1 MAPRLRDSGALAVPR
16 RPPVPKVPGLRR
28 ADDTAAATVSM
39 ATDTT
44 SQSQITNVNKSL
56 TSSSSSSLR
65 GRLATTSAANSSI
78 QSKQVLSQ
86 SRTGEDIV
94 FSLLTQCGLVV

>member
-1 MAPRLRDSGALAVPR
+1 VAPRLRDSGALAVPR

-65 GRLATTSAANSSI
+65 GRLATTSANSSI

-86 SRTGEDIV
+86 SRIGEDIV